1 MAQHLLK
8 LNHKDL
14 KALPEDSVMDSIKN
28 NRGSYFL
35 NIMMIWLTC
44 ATVAMITIPWEAFSQ
59 EIALR
64 VNFYRDYLYLALIF
78 ELSNFVA
85 QFMLKLW
92 ISIRRKSVLKRT
104 EQEISTAVNGM
115 DFSERALV
123 REFVLQRKSELRLPA
138 TETTVQSLRET
149 GILRQISIVD
159 DNSTALY
166 TISRQARPYITY
178 RALGISASGMT
189 QEQIDQI
196 MSERPSYAKPEIKM
210 RRVYRSGNF
219 KAA

>member
-1 MAQHLLK
+1 
-8 LNHKDL
+8 
-14 KALPEDSVMDSIKN
+14 MDNIKTN
-28 NRGSYFL
+28 SSSYFI
-35 NIMMIWLTC
+35 NIMMVWLTC
-44 ATVAMITIPWEAFSQ
+44 ATIALITIPWEAFSQ
-59 EIALR
+59 DIAER
-64 VNFYRDYLYLALIF
+64 VNYCRDYLYLALIF

-85 QFMLKLW
+85 QFMLKIW
-92 ISIRRKSVLKRT
+92 NSIKIKNVQKKT
-104 EQEISTAVNGM
+104 EQQISTAVNGM

-149 GILRQISIVD
+149 GILHQISNVD
-159 DNSTALY
+159 ESSTAVF

-178 RALGISASGMT
+178 RVLGISAAGMSK
-189 QEQIDQI
+189 EQIDQI

>member
-1 MAQHLLK
+1 
-8 LNHKDL
+8 
-14 KALPEDSVMDSIKN
+14 MDNMKN

-35 NIMMIWLTC
+35 NIMMILLTC
-44 ATVAMITIPWEAFSQ
+44 ATIAMITIPWEAFSQ
-59 EIALR
+59 EIAMR
-64 VNFYRDYLYLALIF
+64 VNSYRDYLYLALIF

-85 QFMLKLW
+85 QFVLKIWL
-92 ISIRRKSVLKRT
+92 SIRKKSMQKRT

-178 RALGISASGMT
+178 RVLGISAAGMSK
-189 QEQIDQI
+189 EQIDQI
-196 MSERPSYAKPEIKM
+196 MSERPAYAKPEIKM
-210 RRVYRSGNF
+210 RRVYRSGDY